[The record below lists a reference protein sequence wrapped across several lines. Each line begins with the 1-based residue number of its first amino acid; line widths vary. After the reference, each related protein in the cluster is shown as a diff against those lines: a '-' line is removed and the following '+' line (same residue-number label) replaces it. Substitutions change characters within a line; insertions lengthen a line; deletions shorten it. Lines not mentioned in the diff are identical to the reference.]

1 MSQKNTRFTLP
12 RIIALTAAS
21 LIPIVVMVLG
31 LRETANGIL
40 ITPAFISGFFLFP
53 CGAIVGFFFLIT
65 SRMKRWGKIL
75 LSILLFACFVTLDF
89 GTLLFGTL
97 EDLDHYKNAAAME
110 AYEEHEQLVATMPDL
125 EELGVP
131 EQTEYYRYDFS
142 CLFWLEAETLIC
154 QYSEADYMEEKARLE
169 ERYVFQEKPFQR
181 SYTEPLCEPTA
192 EIDGYTFRT
201 LSVEGTYK
209 DEIRYPAFLMFVG
222 TNDAAREIVYLATD
236 DPERDYI
243 EALDEYI
250 LEVCGWKYIR

>member
-1 MSQKNTRFTLP
+1 MTWKERLTLP
-12 RIIALTAAS
+12 RIIAILLLS
-21 LIPIVVMVLG
+21 FIPLVVTVLG

-40 ITPAFISGFFLFP
+40 ITPAFMIGYFLLP

-75 LSILLFACFVTLDF
+75 LSILLFICFVTLDF
-89 GTLLFGTL
+89 ATLLWGTL
-97 EDLDHYKNAAAME
+97 EDLDRYKNAAAVE
-110 AYEEHEQLVATMPDL
+110 AYEEHGQLVGTMPDL
-125 EELGVP
+125 EELGMP
-131 EQTEYYRYDFS
+131 EQTEYYRYDLS
-142 CLFWLEAETLIC
+142 KLFWWGAETLIC
-154 QYSEADYMEEKARLE
+154 QYSDADYMEEKARLE

-192 EIDGYTFRT
+192 EIDGYTFRI
-201 LSVEGTYK
+201 LSIEGAYK
-209 DEIRYPAFLMFVG
+209 DEIRYPDSLMFVA
-222 TNDAAREIVYLATD
+222 TNDATQEIVYLATD